1 MIKIFVDS
9 GSSIKQSEKEKYNV
23 EIIPLK
29 ILLNNK
35 DYYDGIDLD
44 NDVFYKYLIEDKL
57 FPKTSLPNL
66 PLLEER
72 VNELVKGGDEV
83 IILAISSGISGTYNA
98 FKMLFNDNPHVLVVD
113 TKTAVGGVRILVE
126 EINNNINETLS
137 QLEQRINNL
146 IPRIKVAAIPQ
157 TLNYLLRGG
166 RLSHAEWLIGSILL
180 IKPLIG
186 LVDGKVKVIAK
197 KHGIKNAMKCLVEM
211 LDKAEC
217 DTNYPIIASY
227 TYDRTNLDVLVSMTP
242 DKYKNIITA
251 YDDLDVAIAC
261 HWGPYA
267 FGYIFVSKK

>member
-29 ILLNNK
+29 ILINNK
-35 DYYDGIDLD
+35 DYDDGIDLD
-44 NDVFYKYLIEDKL
+44 NDIFYKYLIEDKL

-66 PLLEER
+66 SALKTR
-72 VNELVKGGDEV
+72 VNEIVNGGDEV

-98 FKMLFNDNPHVLVVD
+98 FRMLFDGNPHVLVVD

-126 EINNNINETLS
+126 EINKNIHETLL
-137 QLEQRINNL
+137 QLEHRINNL

-157 TLNYLLRGG
+157 TLTYLQRGG
-166 RLSHAEWLIGSILL
+166 RLSRAEWLIGSILL
-180 IKPLIG
+180 IKPVIG

-197 KHGIKNAMKCLVEM
+197 KHGIKNAMKCLVEK
-211 LDKAEC
+211 LDKDMC
-217 DTNYPIIASY
+217 DANYPIIAAY
-227 TYDRTNLDVLVSMTP
+227 TYDRTNLDTLVSMTP
-242 DKYKNIITA
+242 EKYKKLITA

-261 HWGPYA
+261 HWGPCA